1 MHHQSRGTTLE
12 NSEKYYKNIL
22 KKDFKNYPSKE
33 KMQALSATARTDKS
47 DLWIQRD
54 PIMKHFKRLTLSEFK
69 KV

>member
-1 MHHQSRGTTLE
+1 MHHQCRGTPLE

-33 KMQALSATARTDKS
+33 KMQALSARTDKS

-54 PIMKHFKRLTLSEFK
+54 PIMKHFKRLKIPEFK